1 MANERL
7 RLFPVPRRLPCMIRP
22 LPAIFLAAP
31 LFAQASLSFEV
42 ASIRRAEPGSFKA
55 PNVPLNAGDQY
66 ASTGGRYSATTALT
80 NFITFAYKLTLTRDQ
95 RQALAAHLPGWFSTE
110 SFTIE
115 AHAPANLPDPTKDQM
130 RQMMQSLLADRF
142 NLKIHFETRQASLLA
157 LTVAKPGK
165 LGPKLIRNPGPACAA
180 PGPPPTPPAGG
191 EGIFP
196 TLPCDAY
203 VMTAK
208 NDHTRI
214 LTGARDTTM
223 AMFAATLPNLMI
235 PGQGSVLGSQERPVV
250 DRTGLDGRF
259 DIMIEWAADLS
270 SPFPPFG
277 VEPDAAGPT
286 FIDALREELGLKL
299 EPIKGP
305 IQVLVIDH
313 VEQPSDN

>member
-1 MANERL
+1 MNRL
-7 RLFPVPRRLPCMIRP
+7 LL
-22 LPAIFLAAP
+22 AIFLGVP
-31 LFAQASLSFEV
+31 LLAQTSLSFEV

-66 ASTGGRYSATTALT
+66 ARTGGRFTATSALT
-80 NFITFAYKLTLTRDQ
+80 SFIAFAYKLTLTQDQ
-95 RQALAAHLPGWFSTE
+95 RQALAAHLPGWFSTD
-110 SFTIE
+110 SFGVE

-142 NLKIHFETRQASLLA
+142 NLKIHFETQQASLLA
-157 LTVAKPGK
+157 LTLAKPGQ

-180 PGPPPTPPAGG
+180 SNPPPIQSAGG
-191 EGIFP
+191 EGIFRA
-196 TLPCDAY
+196 LPCDVY

-223 AMFAATLPNLMI
+223 GMFAATLPNLSI

-259 DIMIEWAADLS
+259 DIVIEWAADLS

-277 VEPDAAGPT
+277 VEPDPAGPT

-299 EPIKGP
+299 EPVKGP
-305 IQVLVIDH
+305 IPVLVIDH